1 MVAAMTDA
9 KSGPVVGDRTRGPI
23 REALMTPERL
33 RHEMAEFATWAPRST
48 ITIADPA
55 DPDRVF
61 VIIGFRSNVMTGEV
75 GLVVRER

>member
-1 MVAAMTDA
+1 
-9 KSGPVVGDRTRGPI
+9 
-23 REALMTPERL
+23 MTPERL

-61 VIIGFRSNVMTGEV
+61 VITGFRSNVMTGEV